1 MTLPIPLK
9 SRNFL
14 YFLLAVNTLT
24 SYLILPVKAEDSTAA
39 IGALSARI
47 EDLENQLS
55 GGQKAD
61 DANPGSQVTGEDLR
75 IMKEEM
81 RSLHDSI
88 KRLQL
93 ENADLRSDLASKKS
107 ASPSDEPRSKH
118 NTESREDPHEES
130 RDTKPVGKSIEK
142 EDDQPFSSPSS
153 APHPDKDDETESVLK
168 LLEQSAPSDDDH
180 DGSPKKKQKKN
191 LEEVRD
197 TATKHAEDTAPSL
210 PAGNALAQYNEA
222 FALHESGAYKEAE
235 RAFSYFI
242 KTYPNDP
249 LVSKAMYWK
258 AESCLKQNK
267 QKEAKIL
274 FVNAYKKSPKG
285 PKAPDCLLKLGE
297 ALALQGKK
305 DDACTAWRKLQTD
318 FPHIT
323 GEMKTELGALKKKY
337 GCQVKS
343 EKAPA
348 AASNS

>member
-9 SRNFL
+9 SRLSL
-14 YFLLAVNTLT
+14 YSLLATCA
-24 SYLILPVKAEDSTAA
+24 LISGFSLPIKAEDSTAA

-55 GGQKAD
+55 GGAKTD

-81 RSLHDSI
+81 RTLHDDI
-88 KRLQL
+88 KRLQM
-93 ENADLRSDLASKKS
+93 ENADLRSDLASQKS
-107 ASPSDEPRSKH
+107 APAVEPHGEHRDVH
-118 NTESREDPHEES
+118 RDDPHEEHRDAKPIKS
-130 RDTKPVGKSIEK
+130 RIEK
-142 EDDQPFSSPSS
+142 DADQPFAAPS
-153 APHPDKDDETESVLK
+153 AVPLTDKDDETESVLK
-168 LLEQSAPSDDDH
+168 LLEQSAPSDDEH
-180 DGSPKKKQKKN
+180 DGPLKKKQKKDI
-191 LEEVRD
+191 EEIRE
-197 TATKHAEDTAPSL
+197 TATKHAEETAPTLS
-210 PAGNALAQYNEA
+210 AGNAEAQYNEA
-222 FALHESGAYKEAE
+222 FALYNSGAYKEAE

-242 KTYPNDP
+242 KTYPKDP

-258 AESCLKQNK
+258 AESCLKQSK
-267 QKEAKIL
+267 HKEAKIL
-274 FVNAYKKSPKG
+274 FVNAYKKNPKG
-285 PKAPDCLLKLGE
+285 PKAPDCLLRLGE

-323 GEMKTELGALKKKY
+323 SEMKTELGALKKKY
-337 GCQVKS
+337 ECQVKS